1 MKKKKIILIL
11 IIIILMLIP
20 IPTKLKDGTSTEY
33 KALLYS
39 ITKYHI
45 INQDSIKGYDD
56 GFKIKILGI
65 TIYDNIN
72 TYLTAE
78 HVINIRSN
86 EKIIKAE
93 TGSFCYKSGECVDKI
108 DFQDFNYDIIS
119 SYYENKLSIENL
131 DGMIKS
137 VELFDYQTK
146 KYIDM
151 TIKYSNDYIIT
162 PKVNGMYIFKINA
175 DYEGK
180 DISYYFMSEIR
191 KTNKLYQD
199 KP

>member
-56 GFKIKILGI
+56 GFKIKNLGI

-86 EKIIKAE
+86 DKIIKAE

-191 KTNKLYQD
+191 KNK
-199 KP
+199 

>member
-33 KALLYS
+33 KSLLYS

-86 EKIIKAE
+86 DKIIKAE

-131 DGMIKS
+131 DGTIKS

-151 TIKYSNDYIIT
+151 TIKYTNDYIIT
-162 PKVNGMYIFKINA
+162 PKVNGIYIFKINA

-191 KTNKLYQD
+191 KNK
-199 KP
+199 

>member
-33 KALLYS
+33 KSLLYS

-86 EKIIKAE
+86 DKIIKAE

-131 DGMIKS
+131 DGTIKS

-151 TIKYSNDYIIT
+151 TIKYTNDYIIT
-162 PKVNGMYIFKINA
+162 PKINGIYIFKINA

-191 KTNKLYQD
+191 KNK
-199 KP
+199 

>member
-78 HVINIRSN
+78 HVISIRSN
-86 EKIIKAE
+86 DKIIKAE

-119 SYYENKLSIENL
+119 SHYENNLSIENL
-131 DGMIKS
+131 NGTIKS
-137 VELFDYQTK
+137 VELFDYQAK
-146 KYIDM
+146 KYIDT
-151 TIKYSNDYIIT
+151 TIKYTNDYIIT

-191 KTNKLYQD
+191 KNK
-199 KP
+199 

>member
-11 IIIILMLIP
+11 ILIILMLIP

-86 EKIIKAE
+86 DKIIKAE

-151 TIKYSNDYIIT
+151 TIKYTNDYIIT

-191 KTNKLYQD
+191 KNK
-199 KP
+199 

>member
-1 MKKKKIILIL
+1 MKKKKIIPIL

-65 TIYDNIN
+65 TFYDNIN

-86 EKIIKAE
+86 DKIIKAE

-131 DGMIKS
+131 EGTIKS

-151 TIKYSNDYIIT
+151 TIKYTNDYIIT

-191 KTNKLYQD
+191 ENK
-199 KP
+199 

>member
-20 IPTKLKDGTSTEY
+20 IPTKLKDGSSTEY
-33 KALLYS
+33 KSLLYS

-86 EKIIKAE
+86 NKIIKAE

-108 DFQDFNYDIIS
+108 DFQEFNYDIIS

-131 DGMIKS
+131 DGTIKS

-151 TIKYSNDYIIT
+151 TIKYTNDYIIT
-162 PKVNGMYIFKINA
+162 PKINGIYIFKINA

-191 KTNKLYQD
+191 KNK
-199 KP
+199 

>member
-1 MKKKKIILIL
+1 MKKKKIIL

-20 IPTKLKDGTSTEY
+20 IPTKLKDGSSTEY

-86 EKIIKAE
+86 DKIIKAE

-131 DGMIKS
+131 DGTIKS

-162 PKVNGMYIFKINA
+162 PKVNGIYIFKINA

-191 KTNKLYQD
+191 KNK
-199 KP
+199 

>member
-39 ITKYHI
+39 VTKYHI

-86 EKIIKAE
+86 DKIIKAE
-93 TGSFCYKSGECVDKI
+93 TGSFRYKSGECVDKI

-151 TIKYSNDYIIT
+151 TIKYTNDYIIT

-191 KTNKLYQD
+191 KNK
-199 KP
+199 

>member
-1 MKKKKIILIL
+1 MKRKKIILIL

-86 EKIIKAE
+86 DKIIKAE

-131 DGMIKS
+131 EGTIKS

-151 TIKYSNDYIIT
+151 TIKYTNDYIIT

-191 KTNKLYQD
+191 KNK
-199 KP
+199 

>member
-1 MKKKKIILIL
+1 MKKKKIIL

-86 EKIIKAE
+86 DKIIKAE

-151 TIKYSNDYIIT
+151 TIKYANDYIIT
-162 PKVNGMYIFKINA
+162 PKINGIYLFKINA

-191 KTNKLYQD
+191 KNK
-199 KP
+199 

>member
-86 EKIIKAE
+86 DKIIKAE

-151 TIKYSNDYIIT
+151 TIKYTNDYIIT
-162 PKVNGMYIFKINA
+162 PKVNRMYIFKINA

-180 DISYYFMSEIR
+180 DINYYFMSEIR
-191 KTNKLYQD
+191 KNK
-199 KP
+199 

>member
-1 MKKKKIILIL
+1 MKKKKIIL

-86 EKIIKAE
+86 DKIIKAE
-93 TGSFCYKSGECVDKI
+93 TGSFCCKSGECVDKI

-131 DGMIKS
+131 DGTIKS

-151 TIKYSNDYIIT
+151 TIKYTNDYIIT
-162 PKVNGMYIFKINA
+162 PKVNGIYIFKINA

-191 KTNKLYQD
+191 KNK
-199 KP
+199 

>member
-1 MKKKKIILIL
+1 MKKKKIIPIL

-56 GFKIKILGI
+56 GFKIKILGM

-78 HVINIRSN
+78 HVISIRSN
-86 EKIIKAE
+86 DKIIKAE
-93 TGSFCYKSGECVDKI
+93 TGSFCYKSGEYVDKI

-151 TIKYSNDYIIT
+151 TIKYTNDYIIT

-191 KTNKLYQD
+191 ENK
-199 KP
+199 

>member
-1 MKKKKIILIL
+1 MKKKKIILILIL

-86 EKIIKAE
+86 DKIIKAE

-191 KTNKLYQD
+191 KNK
-199 KP
+199 

>member
-86 EKIIKAE
+86 DKIIKAE
-93 TGSFCYKSGECVDKI
+93 TGSFCYKNGECVDKI
-108 DFQDFNYDIIS
+108 DFQEFNYDIIS

-131 DGMIKS
+131 DGTIKS

-151 TIKYSNDYIIT
+151 TIKYTNDYIIT
-162 PKVNGMYIFKINA
+162 PKINGIYIFKINA

-191 KTNKLYQD
+191 KNK
-199 KP
+199 

>member
-1 MKKKKIILIL
+1 MKKKKIIL

-33 KALLYS
+33 NALLYS

-56 GFKIKILGI
+56 GFKIKILGM

-72 TYLTAE
+72 TYLTTE

-86 EKIIKAE
+86 DKIIKAE

-151 TIKYSNDYIIT
+151 IIKYSNDYIIT

-191 KTNKLYQD
+191 KNK
-199 KP
+199 

>member
-20 IPTKLKDGTSTEY
+20 IPTKLKDVTSTEY

-39 ITKYHI
+39 VTKYHI

-86 EKIIKAE
+86 DKIIKAE

-191 KTNKLYQD
+191 KNK
-199 KP
+199 

>member
-1 MKKKKIILIL
+1 MKKKKIIL

-86 EKIIKAE
+86 DKIIKAE

-131 DGMIKS
+131 DGTIKS

-151 TIKYSNDYIIT
+151 TIKYTNDYIIT
-162 PKVNGMYIFKINA
+162 PKINGIYIFKINA

-191 KTNKLYQD
+191 KNK
-199 KP
+199 

>member
-1 MKKKKIILIL
+1 MKKKKIIL

-33 KALLYS
+33 RALLYS

-86 EKIIKAE
+86 DKIIKAE

-119 SYYENKLSIENL
+119 SHYKNKLSIENL
-131 DGMIKS
+131 DGTIKS
-137 VELFDYQTK
+137 VELFDYQAK

-151 TIKYSNDYIIT
+151 AIKYTNDYIIT

-191 KTNKLYQD
+191 KYK
-199 KP
+199 

>member
-56 GFKIKILGI
+56 GFKIKILGM

-72 TYLTAE
+72 TYLTTE

-86 EKIIKAE
+86 DKIIKAE

-191 KTNKLYQD
+191 KNK
-199 KP
+199 

>member
-86 EKIIKAE
+86 DKIIKAE

-119 SYYENKLSIENL
+119 SFYENKLSIENL

-151 TIKYSNDYIIT
+151 TIKYTNDYIIT
-162 PKVNGMYIFKINA
+162 PKVNGIYIFKINA

-191 KTNKLYQD
+191 KNK
-199 KP
+199 

>member
-45 INQDSIKGYDD
+45 INQDSIKGYDN

-86 EKIIKAE
+86 DKIIKAE

-108 DFQDFNYDIIS
+108 DFQDFNYNIIS
-119 SYYENKLSIENL
+119 SFYENKLSIENL

-191 KTNKLYQD
+191 KNK
-199 KP
+199 

>member
-86 EKIIKAE
+86 DKIIKAE

-108 DFQDFNYDIIS
+108 DFQNFNYDIIS
-119 SYYENKLSIENL
+119 SFYENKLSIENL

-151 TIKYSNDYIIT
+151 TIKYTNDYIIT

-191 KTNKLYQD
+191 KNK
-199 KP
+199 

>member
-39 ITKYHI
+39 VTKYHI

-56 GFKIKILGI
+56 GFKIKILGM

-72 TYLTAE
+72 TYLTTE

-86 EKIIKAE
+86 DKIIKAE

-191 KTNKLYQD
+191 KNK
-199 KP
+199 

>member
-86 EKIIKAE
+86 DKIIKAE
-93 TGSFCYKSGECVDKI
+93 TGSFCYKNGECVDKI

-151 TIKYSNDYIIT
+151 TIKYTNDYIIT
-162 PKVNGMYIFKINA
+162 PKINGIYIFKINA

-191 KTNKLYQD
+191 KNK
-199 KP
+199 

>member
-20 IPTKLKDGTSTEY
+20 IPTKLKDGSSTEY

-86 EKIIKAE
+86 DKIIKAE

-151 TIKYSNDYIIT
+151 TIKYTNDYIIT
-162 PKVNGMYIFKINA
+162 PKINGIYIFKINA

-191 KTNKLYQD
+191 KNK
-199 KP
+199 

>member
-20 IPTKLKDGTSTEY
+20 IPTKLKDGTSTEL

-78 HVINIRSN
+78 HVISIRSN
-86 EKIIKAE
+86 DKIIKAE

-119 SYYENKLSIENL
+119 SHYKNKLSIENL
-131 DGMIKS
+131 DGTIKS
-137 VELFDYQTK
+137 VELFDYQAK
-146 KYIDM
+146 KYID
-151 TIKYSNDYIIT
+151 TAIKYTNDYIIA

-191 KTNKLYQD
+191 KNK
-199 KP
+199 

>member
-1 MKKKKIILIL
+1 MKKKKIIL

-39 ITKYHI
+39 VTKYHI

-86 EKIIKAE
+86 DKIIKAE

-191 KTNKLYQD
+191 KNK
-199 KP
+199 

>member
-20 IPTKLKDGTSTEY
+20 IPTKLKDGTSTEL

-78 HVINIRSN
+78 HVISIRSN
-86 EKIIKAE
+86 DKIIKAE

-119 SYYENKLSIENL
+119 SHYENKLSIENL
-131 DGMIKS
+131 DGTIKS
-137 VELFDYQTK
+137 VELFDYQAK
-146 KYIDM
+146 KYID
-151 TIKYSNDYIIT
+151 TAIKYTNVYIIT

-191 KTNKLYQD
+191 KNK
-199 KP
+199 

>member
-86 EKIIKAE
+86 DKIIKAE

-108 DFQDFNYDIIS
+108 YFQDFNYDIIS

-191 KTNKLYQD
+191 KNK
-199 KP
+199 

>member
-20 IPTKLKDGTSTEY
+20 IPTKLKDGSSTEY

-86 EKIIKAE
+86 DKIIKAE

-151 TIKYSNDYIIT
+151 TIKYTNDYIIT
-162 PKVNGMYIFKINA
+162 PKVNGIYIFKINA

-191 KTNKLYQD
+191 KNK
-199 KP
+199 

>member
-20 IPTKLKDGTSTEY
+20 IPTKLKDGSSTEY

-86 EKIIKAE
+86 NKIIKAE

-108 DFQDFNYDIIS
+108 DFQEFNYDIIS

-131 DGMIKS
+131 DGTIKS

-162 PKVNGMYIFKINA
+162 PKVNGIYIFKINA

-191 KTNKLYQD
+191 KTNKLY
-199 KP
+199 

>member
-86 EKIIKAE
+86 DKIIKAE

-151 TIKYSNDYIIT
+151 TIKYTNDYIIT
-162 PKVNGMYIFKINA
+162 PKINGIYIFKINA

-191 KTNKLYQD
+191 KTNKLY
-199 KP
+199 

>member
-1 MKKKKIILIL
+1 MKKKKIIL

-33 KALLYS
+33 NALLYS

-56 GFKIKILGI
+56 GFKIKILGM

-72 TYLTAE
+72 TYLTTE

-86 EKIIKAE
+86 DKIIKAE

-191 KTNKLYQD
+191 KNK
-199 KP
+199 

>member
-86 EKIIKAE
+86 DKIIKAE

-108 DFQDFNYDIIS
+108 DFQEFNYDIIS

-131 DGMIKS
+131 DGTIKS

-146 KYIDM
+146 RYIDM
-151 TIKYSNDYIIT
+151 TIKYTNDYIIT
-162 PKVNGMYIFKINA
+162 PKINGIYIFKINA

-191 KTNKLYQD
+191 KNK
-199 KP
+199 

>member
-20 IPTKLKDGTSTEY
+20 IPTKLKDGTSTEL

-78 HVINIRSN
+78 HVISIRSN
-86 EKIIKAE
+86 DKIIKAE

-180 DISYYFMSEIR
+180 DISYYFISEIR
-191 KTNKLYQD
+191 KNK
-199 KP
+199 

>member
-20 IPTKLKDGTSTEY
+20 IPTKLKDGSSTEY

-86 EKIIKAE
+86 DKIIKAE

-108 DFQDFNYDIIS
+108 DFQEFNYDIIS

-131 DGMIKS
+131 DGTIKS

-151 TIKYSNDYIIT
+151 TIKYTNDYIIT
-162 PKVNGMYIFKINA
+162 PKINGIYIFKINA

-191 KTNKLYQD
+191 KNK
-199 KP
+199 

>member
-20 IPTKLKDGTSTEY
+20 IPTKLKDGTSTEL

-78 HVINIRSN
+78 HVISIRSN
-86 EKIIKAE
+86 DKIIKAE

-119 SYYENKLSIENL
+119 SHYENKLSIENL
-131 DGMIKS
+131 DGTIKS
-137 VELFDYQTK
+137 VELFDYQAK
-146 KYIDM
+146 KYTD
-151 TIKYSNDYIIT
+151 TAIKYTNDYIIT

-180 DISYYFMSEIR
+180 DISYYFMSEIK
-191 KTNKLYQD
+191 KTNELYKD

>member
-86 EKIIKAE
+86 DKIIKAE

-108 DFQDFNYDIIS
+108 DFQDFNYDTIS

-151 TIKYSNDYIIT
+151 TIKYTNDYIIT

-180 DISYYFMSEIR
+180 DINYYFMSEIR
-191 KTNKLYQD
+191 KNK
-199 KP
+199 